1 VGKMRG
7 RKRKP
12 RELMIIE
19 GNPGKKDLDKE
30 GHILRGDDI
39 KKAYYEITK
48 KKIKKEAEKK
58 ENKRQRKG
66 GCESGT
72 PFCPAWLDIM
82 AKREWRRIA
91 PVLKKLG
98 LLTVIDRTALAGYCQ
113 SYARWR
119 EAEMLI
125 SKINLLYSKQDKIVK
140 KSHFVRE
147 AQRYLEIC
155 KSMCVEFGM
164 TPSSRGRMLLP
175 NENKKEKDDFEKLL
189 DS

>member
-1 VGKMRG
+1 MKG

-12 RELMIIE
+12 REIIIME
-19 GNPGKKDLDKE
+19 GNRGKRNLDKD
-30 GHILRGDDI
+30 GHTLRSDDV
-39 KKAYYEITK
+39 KRAYSEITK
-48 KKIKKEAEKK
+48 KKIVKEAKEK
-58 ENKRQRKG
+58 EGNKKRRG

-119 EAEMLI
+119 NAEMLI
-125 SKINLLYSKQDKIVK
+125 TKHNMYYK
-140 KSHFVRE
+140 KKDTIKTMPFVRE
-147 AQRYLEIC
+147 AQKYLEIC
-155 KSMCVEFGM
+155 KAMCVEFGM
-164 TPSSRGRMLLP
+164 TPSSRGRMMMP
-175 NENKKEKDDFEKLL
+175 GESVNEKDEFGNLL
-189 DS
+189 NE